1 MSHGVIHVRIEGI
14 THEATQYESHGL
26 LSLTCENRQFPPPGR
41 VMYRKTGTG
50 DDVGLAMPVDCMAC
64 LVRMV
69 PR

>member
-26 LSLTCENRQFPPPGR
+26 LSLVCENRQFPPPGR
-41 VMYRKTGTG
+41 VTFRKAEAGV
-50 DDVGLAMPVDCMAC
+50 DVGLVTPVDCMAC